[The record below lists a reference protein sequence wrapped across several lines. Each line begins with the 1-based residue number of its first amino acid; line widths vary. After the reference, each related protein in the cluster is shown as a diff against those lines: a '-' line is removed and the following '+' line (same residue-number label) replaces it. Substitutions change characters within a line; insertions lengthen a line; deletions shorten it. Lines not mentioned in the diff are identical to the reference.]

1 MKTCLK
7 KLNLFWLLEEE
18 DNDVEIDVFVVRKT
32 LSIES
37 VTSVVFSENRSFYY
51 EVDDWCN
58 KERTLDQKFQ
68 SVFMIKAFSF
78 MCIIEKRK

>member
-51 EVDDWCN
+51 EVDD
-58 KERTLDQKFQ
+58 
-68 SVFMIKAFSF
+68 
-78 MCIIEKRK
+78 